1 MTFDQ
6 FFRILRARWLLT
18 VAVMAALVA
27 ITMGVCLVLP
37 KSYKATASVMVDLKP
52 DPVAGMVGAAGLQSA
67 GLIATQIDIITSP
80 ALAMR
85 VARQIGMDN
94 NEDVR
99 AQWLKATKGK
109 GDYLTWVGEF
119 IGQSLDVKPSRE
131 SNVIELAYTSVD
143 PKFAAALANAYAKAY
158 MDSSV
163 QFRVDPA
170 RQYYSFFEERAKLA
184 RDKLEAAQ
192 VKLAQAQKSK
202 GIVATDERLD
212 AENARL
218 NEMSSQIVALRAAQA
233 DTSVRSASAKKSPD
247 QMQDVLNNSLITS
260 LKSDISRVEAK
271 LEELQSRFG
280 DAHPQVIEAKANL
293 DSLRE
298 RLRTETGKLT
308 KSFNIND
315 DITSSR
321 SAAARAAYDEQRN
334 KVLQLKDARTE
345 LSVLEREVDSAQKV
359 YDAIQ
364 ARLSQMSLESNNTQ
378 NNIVIISPATEPS
391 RHVFPKLT
399 LALALS
405 LSIGALLGVLVA
417 LGVELFDRRIR
428 GTQDLLQG
436 TGLPII
442 GIMPSPNGGGW
453 MSRLRIASGR
463 KQMASH
469 LALQSAGMG
478 NNALESGRSA

>member
-6 FFRILRARWLLT
+6 FFRILRARWLL
-18 VAVMAALVA
+18 ALGVMGLLVVV
-27 ITMGVCLVLP
+27 TMGICLWLP

-52 DPVAGMVGAAGLQSA
+52 DPVAGMAGNVGLQSA
-67 GLIATQIDIITSP
+67 TLMATQIDIITSP
-80 ALAMR
+80 ALATR

-94 NEDVR
+94 NDDVR

-119 IGQSLDVKPSRE
+119 IGQSLEVKPSRE
-131 SNVIELAYTSVD
+131 SNIIDINYTSVD
-143 PKFAAALANAYAKAY
+143 PQFAAVLANAFAKAY

-192 VKLAQAQKSK
+192 VKLAQAQKAR

-218 NEMSSQIVALRAAQA
+218 NDLSAQIVSLRAAQA
-233 DTSVRSASAKKSPD
+233 DTSVRSATANKSAD

-260 LKSDISRVEAK
+260 LKSDISRYEAK
-271 LEELQSRFG
+271 LEEMQSRFG

-293 DSLRE
+293 SSLRD
-298 RLRTETGKLT
+298 RLRVETNKLT
-308 KSFNIND
+308 KSLNIND
-315 DITSSR
+315 NITSSR

-334 KVLQLKDARTE
+334 KVLQLKDARNE
-345 LSVLEREVDSAQKV
+345 LAVLEREVDSAQKV

-364 ARLSQMSLESNNTQ
+364 ARLSQMGLESNNTQ

-405 LSIGALLGVLVA
+405 TSIGALLGILGA

-428 GTQDLLQG
+428 GPQDLLQG
-436 TGLPII
+436 TGLPIV
-442 GIMPSPNGGGW
+442 GVMPSPNARGW
-453 MSRLRIASGR
+453 MHRLRIATGR
-463 KQMASH
+463 KRLSSN
-469 LALQSAGMG
+469 LALQGSAMG
-478 NNALESGRSA
+478 GNALEAGRSA

>member
-6 FFRILRARWLLT
+6 FFRILRARWLL
-18 VAVMAALVA
+18 ALGVMALLVVV
-27 ITMGVCLVLP
+27 TMGICLWLP

-52 DPVAGMVGAAGLQSA
+52 DPVAGMAGNVGLQSA
-67 GLIATQIDIITSP
+67 TLMATQIDIITSP
-80 ALAMR
+80 ALATR

-94 NEDVR
+94 NDDVR

-119 IGQSLDVKPSRE
+119 IGQSLEVKPSRE
-131 SNVIELAYTSVD
+131 SNIIDINYTSVD
-143 PKFAAALANAYAKAY
+143 PQFAAVLANAFAKAY

-192 VKLAQAQKSK
+192 VKLAQAQKAR

-218 NEMSSQIVALRAAQA
+218 NDLSAQIVSLRAAQA
-233 DTSVRSASAKKSPD
+233 DTSVRSATANKSAD

-260 LKSDISRVEAK
+260 LKSDISRYEAK
-271 LEELQSRFG
+271 LEEMQSRFG

-293 DSLRE
+293 SSLRD
-298 RLRTETGKLT
+298 RLRVETNKLT
-308 KSFNIND
+308 KSLNIND
-315 DITSSR
+315 NITSSR

-334 KVLQLKDARTE
+334 KVLQLKDARNE
-345 LSVLEREVDSAQKV
+345 LAVLEREVDSAQKV

-364 ARLSQMSLESNNTQ
+364 ARLSQMGLESNNTQ

-405 LSIGALLGVLVA
+405 TSIGALLGILGA

-428 GTQDLLQG
+428 GPQDLLQG
-436 TGLPII
+436 TGLPIV
-442 GIMPSPNGGGW
+442 GVMPSPNARGW
-453 MSRLRIASGR
+453 MHRLRIATGR
-463 KQMASH
+463 KRLSSN
-469 LALQSAGMG
+469 LALQSSAMG
-478 NNALESGRSA
+478 GNALEAGRSA

>member
-6 FFRILRARWLLT
+6 FFRILRARWLL
-18 VAVMAALVA
+18 ALSVMGALVV
-27 ITMGVCLVLP
+27 ITMGICLWLP

-52 DPVAGMVGAAGLQSA
+52 DPVAGMAGNVGLQSA
-67 GLIATQIDIITSP
+67 TLMATQIDIITSP
-80 ALAMR
+80 ALATR

-94 NEDVR
+94 NDDVR

-119 IGQSLDVKPSRE
+119 IGQSLEVKPSRE
-131 SNVIELAYTSVD
+131 SNIIDIAYTSVD
-143 PKFAAALANAYAKAY
+143 PKFAAVLANAFAKAY

-192 VKLAQAQKSK
+192 IKLAQAQKER

-218 NEMSSQIVALRAAQA
+218 NDLSAQIVALRAAQA
-233 DTSVRSASAKKSPD
+233 DTSVRSATANKSAD
-247 QMQDVLNNSLITS
+247 QMQDVLNNSLITT
-260 LKSDISRVEAK
+260 LKADISRYEAK
-271 LEELQSRFG
+271 LEELQSRYG
-280 DAHPQVIEAKANL
+280 DAHPQVIEAKATL

-298 RLRTETGKLT
+298 RQRVETNKLT
-308 KSFNIND
+308 KSLNIND
-315 DITSSR
+315 NITSSR
-321 SAAARAAYDEQRN
+321 SAAARAAYEEQRN
-334 KVLQLKDARTE
+334 KVLQLKDARNE
-345 LSVLEREVDSAQKV
+345 LAVLEREVDSAQKV

-364 ARLSQMSLESNNTQ
+364 ARLSQMGLESNNTQ
-378 NNIVIISPATEPS
+378 NNIVIISQATEPS

-399 LALALS
+399 LALTLS
-405 LSIGALLGVLVA
+405 TSIGALLGILVA

-428 GTQDLLQG
+428 GPQDLLQG
-436 TGLPII
+436 TGLPIV
-442 GIMPSPNGGGW
+442 GVMPSPMARGW
-453 MSRLRIASGR
+453 RHKLRLATGR
-463 KQMASH
+463 KGLSTN
-469 LALQSAGMG
+469 LALQGSNMG
-478 NNALESGRSA
+478 GTALETGRSA